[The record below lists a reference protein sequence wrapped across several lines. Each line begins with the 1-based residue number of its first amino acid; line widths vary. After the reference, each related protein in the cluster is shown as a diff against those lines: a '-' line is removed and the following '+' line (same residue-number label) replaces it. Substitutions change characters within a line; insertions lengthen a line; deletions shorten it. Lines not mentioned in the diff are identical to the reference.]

1 MSTLNP
7 DSTSVLLPPTSS
19 AYFIADA
26 PENMGQN
33 VAAHESTRTGHMVKL
48 NIYSE
53 PDDVRRT
60 SIICTI
66 GPKTGAVDKLTELRR
81 AGMNVMRLNFSH
93 GSYEFHGG
101 LIKNLRESCAKLAGP
116 PVAIALDTKGPEIR
130 TGILKDGDYTV
141 KTGDVIEFMCGNE
154 EYLEKGTPERQ
165 YVDYK
170 NFGKVVK
177 EGDIVYIDDGLLSFV
192 VVETGADTVKIKA
205 QNSGLLGS
213 RKGCNLPNVDVDLP
227 ALSEKD
233 KSDLR
238 WGVSQKVD
246 MIFASFIRKASDV
259 IEIRKCLGE
268 DGKGIYIIVKIEN
281 HEGIR
286 NFAEILEQTDG
297 VMVARG
303 DMGIEVPPEKVFL
316 AQKMMIA
323 MCNLAGKPVICA
335 TQMLDSMTYNPR
347 PTRAEVSDV
356 SNAVLDGA
364 DCVMLSG
371 ETAKGDYP
379 IETVNMMSS
388 ICREAECA
396 FDYKVVFDDLKNLTH
411 TNDTREILAMAA
423 VEASFKQP
431 ASAILCLTT
440 SGETARLVSK
450 YRPRAPILAVTRDDH
465 ISKLMN
471 MFRGVFPLLYP
482 EEHGGDFQ
490 DDVDKRIEWALKEAK
505 AANFVKAGQNVVVI
519 QGWKGGSGSTNTL
532 RIINVE

>member
-1 MSTLNP
+1 MSALNP
-7 DSTSVLLPPTSS
+7 ESSSVLLPPSSS
-19 AYFIADA
+19 AYFIANA
-26 PENMGQN
+26 PKNMGQN
-33 VAAHESTRTGHMVKL
+33 AAAQETSRTGHMVKL
-48 NIYSE
+48 NIDSE

-60 SIICTI
+60 GIICTI
-66 GPKTGAVDKLTELRR
+66 GPKTGSVEKLTDLRR

-141 KTGDVIEFMCGNE
+141 QIGDIIELMCGQE
-154 EYLEKGTPERQ
+154 EWFDKGTPARQ

-177 EGDIVYIDDGLLSFV
+177 KGDTVYIDDGLLSFI
-192 VVETGADTVKIKA
+192 VVETNEHTVKIEA
-205 QNSGLLGS
+205 CNSGIIGS

-227 ALSEKD
+227 SLSEKD
-233 KSDLR
+233 KKDLQ
-238 WGVSQKVD
+238 WGVTQNVD
-246 MIFASFIRKASDV
+246 MIFASFIRKADDV
-259 IEIRKCLGE
+259 LEIRKTLGE
-268 DGKGIYIIVKIEN
+268 EGKYIYIISKIEN

-286 NFAEILEQTDG
+286 NFADILEKTDG

-335 TQMLDSMTYNPR
+335 TQMLESMTYNPR

-396 FDYKVVFDDLKNLTH
+396 FDYKVVFDDLKNLTD
-411 TNDTREILAMAA
+411 TNDTREILAMSA
-423 VEASFKQP
+423 VEASFKQNT
-431 ASAILCLTT
+431 AAILCLTT

-450 YRPRAPILAVTRDDH
+450 YRPRVPVLAVTRDDH
-465 ISKLMN
+465 VSKLMN
-471 MFRGVFPLLYP
+471 LFRGVFALKYS
-482 EEHGGDFQ
+482 EEKGIDFQ
-490 DDVDKRIEWALKEAK
+490 EDVNKRVDWALSEAK
-505 AANFVKAGQNVVVI
+505 AANFIQAGQRVIVI
-519 QGWKGGSGSTNTL
+519 QGAASGSGHSNTL
-532 RIINVE
+532 RIIEA